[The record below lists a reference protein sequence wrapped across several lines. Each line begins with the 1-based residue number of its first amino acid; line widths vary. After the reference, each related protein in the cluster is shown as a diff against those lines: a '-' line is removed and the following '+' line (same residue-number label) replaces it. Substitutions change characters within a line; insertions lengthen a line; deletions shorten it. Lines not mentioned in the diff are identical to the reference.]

1 VTNKISNIARNV
13 INTIDESLYRDLSLS
28 LAGQIMAQSNDP
40 LAKVIESALAAFPS
54 SASLLA
60 DIMYSLELTPEM
72 LQLFN
77 LPQELA
83 TREFLQQM
91 TKEYFDFSCSP

>member
-1 VTNKISNIARNV
+1 VTNKISDIARNV
-13 INTIDESLYRDLSLS
+13 MNTINESLYHDLNLSLV
-28 LAGQIMAQSNDP
+28 GQIMAESNDP

-54 SASLLA
+54 YVSFLA

-72 LQLFN
+72 LQHFN

-83 TREFLQQM
+83 TKEFLQLM
-91 TKEYFDFSCSP
+91 TKEYFDFSCSS